1 MPCLRL
7 WDWPLAIAVDH
18 ISIDETK
25 MAPKQVNRKEQRKF
39 TGTSSINN
47 SAEVFLR
54 QIGLSTSQEEEA
66 LASCRQHLVSSAADL
81 ALIYNR
87 GELKDL
93 FPQLGLHARIEA
105 RLKQRSVALAKT
117 CLLDTTASTIT
128 SANDDDDDDDDNN
141 DAELNV
147 RRDAEKADN
156 EVRLESLVRDW
167 FYRTKRKVIRFVNE
181 HRCTI
186 DGSA

>member
-1 MPCLRL
+1 MYWYLPCPGTGPLRL
-7 WDWPLAIAVDH
+7 LWTIF
-18 ISIDETK
+18 ISTDETK
-25 MAPKQVNRKEQRKF
+25 MAPKQVNRKEQR

-47 SAEVFLR
+47 SAEVLLR

-81 ALIYNR
+81 VLIYKR

-128 SANDDDDDDDDNN
+128 SANDHDDDDDDDDNDN
-141 DAELNV
+141 DVAEL
-147 RRDAEKADN
+147 RRDTEKADN

-167 FYRTKRKVIRFVNE
+167 FHRTKRKVIRFVNE
-181 HRCTI
+181 HRCST
-186 DGSA
+186 

>member
-1 MPCLRL
+1 LPCLRL
-7 WDWPLAIAVDH
+7 WDWPFAIAVDH

-25 MAPKQVNRKEQRKF
+25 MAPKQVNRKEQR

-66 LASCRQHLVSSAADL
+66 LASCRQHLVSNAADL
-81 ALIYNR
+81 VLIYKR

-128 SANDDDDDDDDNN
+128 SANDYGDDDDND
-141 DAELNV
+141 DAEL

-186 DGSA
+186 DGSN

>member
-1 MPCLRL
+1 MG
-7 WDWPLAIAVDH
+7 LALCDCCGPYF
-18 ISIDETK
+18 IDETK

-47 SAEVFLR
+47 SAEAFLR

-128 SANDDDDDDDDNN
+128 SANDHDDDDDN
-141 DAELNV
+141 DDTEL